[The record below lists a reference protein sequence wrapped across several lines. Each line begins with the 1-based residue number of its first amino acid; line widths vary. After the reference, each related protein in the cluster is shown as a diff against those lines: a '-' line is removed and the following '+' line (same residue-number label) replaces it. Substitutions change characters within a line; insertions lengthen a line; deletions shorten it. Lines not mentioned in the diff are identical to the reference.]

1 MWFALD
7 KSRETTKNKNT
18 LWPVLMDG
26 VRLSQRLR
34 VTTTEESLLLTT
46 KYYFSLLTLKTI
58 YF

>member
-7 KSRETTKNKNT
+7 KSRESTQNKIT

-34 VTTTEESLLLTT
+34 VTTTEERV
-46 KYYFSLLTLKTI
+46 YF
-58 YF
+58 